1 MKLQSITAVA
11 VVALLALSMVGVG
24 TAAPAAS
31 PVEDVSTETD
41 TDDVSQSS
49 VVTQSD
55 VTDVSSVTSEID
67 ESSTATVDDTVE
79 VDTDGV
85 ESDVESLIGDLASS
99 QDDDAS
105 SLLESLF
112 SGGITDG
119 TDDEDTPG
127 DADDGTDE
135 TNDDT
140 GDGADETDGG
150 ETDET
155 DGDNETD
162 ETDDNE
168 TDETDS
174 DDEADETDS
183 DGTDG
188 NETNETASDETDDTA
203 GDETADGSSDEID
216 RAALERYVHEAV
228 NEERT
233 ARGLEPLEFDTE
245 LRDIARAHSE
255 DMAERGYFAHVDPE
269 GNDVT
274 DRYGQAGYECDANGY
289 TGGENLAQTW
299 YDTPVVNDDG
309 ETVRYETEQ
318 ELADG
323 IVTQWMNSP
332 DHRENLL
339 ATQWE
344 NEGIGV
350 YVTDDN
356 RVFVTQNFC

>member
-1 MKLQSITAVA
+1 MKLQSITAVV
-11 VVALLALSMVGVG
+11 VVALLSLSMVGAG
-24 TAAPAAS
+24 AAAPAAS
-31 PVEDVSTETD
+31 PVEDTSTETD
-41 TDDVSQSS
+41 TDTISQSD

-55 VTDVSSVTSEID
+55 VTTISSVTSGSD
-67 ESSTATVDDTVE
+67 GTVE
-79 VDTDGV
+79 VNTDGVDGV
-85 ESDVESLIGDLASS
+85 ESLVGDLDSGQAG
-99 QDDDAS
+99 DATS
-105 SLLESLF
+105 VLESLF
-112 SGGITDG
+112 SGGITDNI
-119 TDDEDTPG
+119 DDEDTPG

-140 GDGADETDGG
+140 GDGADETDG
-150 ETDET
+150 DESSS
-155 DGDNETD
+155 DNETD

-174 DDEADETDS
+174 DDETDETDS
-183 DGTDG
+183 DETDG
-188 NETNETASDETDDTA
+188 NETNETAGDETDDTA
-203 GDETADGSSDEID
+203 DDETDDGSSDEID

-274 DRYGQAGYECDANGY
+274 DRYEQAGYECNANGY

>member
-1 MKLQSITAVA
+1 
-11 VVALLALSMVGVG
+11 MVGAG
-24 TAAPAAS
+24 AAAPPAS
-31 PVEDVSTETD
+31 PIEDASTEAD
-41 TDDVSQSS
+41 TADISQSH
-49 VVTQSD
+49 VATQSD
-55 VTDVSSVTSEID
+55 ATAVSSVT
-67 ESSTATVDDTVE
+67 AAVDDTVE

-85 ESDVESLIGDLASS
+85 DSDVGSPVGDLAGG
-99 QDDDAS
+99 QNVDAS

-112 SGGITDG
+112 DGDIADGIGDEDTSDDAGDG
-119 TDDEDTPG
+119 TDG
-127 DADDGTDE
+127 
-135 TNDDT
+135 
-140 GDGADETDGG
+140 TDGG

-155 DGDNETD
+155 DGNDTEQT
-162 ETDDNE
+162 
-168 TDETDS
+168 
-174 DDEADETDS
+174 DDEADET
-183 DGTDG
+183 
-188 NETNETASDETDDTA
+188 NETA
-203 GDETADGSSDEID
+203 GDETDETAGDETDETAGDGTDDTTSDDADDGSGDEID

-255 DMAERGYFAHVDPE
+255 DMAERGYFSHVDPE

-274 DRYGQAGYECDANGY
+274 DRYERAGYECNANGY

-299 YDTPVVNDDG
+299 YDTPVVDDDG

-332 DHRENLL
+332 GHRENLL